1 MTDTLIHKT
10 ESAFSYQL
18 LIKNILYAPIVRA
31 PAQEIVYRDELRMTY
46 AEFGRR
52 VGKLA
57 NALSR
62 MGVTPGDT
70 VAVLDFD
77 SHRYLECYFAVPMM
91 GAVLHHVNIRLTPE
105 QILYTI
111 NHAEDDVILVH
122 EELLP
127 LLEAI
132 KGRLDTPKRFIL
144 LRDKSSAKAQHHF
157 DFYGEYEEL
166 LSREDS
172 SYAFPDFDENTR
184 ATTFYTTGT
193 TGMPKG
199 VFFSHRQLVLHTFG
213 VIANLS
219 TPLSQGRFHRED
231 VYMPMT
237 PMFHV
242 HAWGLPYVA
251 TALGVKQVYP
261 GRYAPETLIEYI
273 EREKVSFTHCV
284 PTILRMILR
293 HPAAEKADFSRLTMI
308 VGGSAMPKPLCLEA
322 MARGMDVLAGY
333 GMSETCPILTIAH
346 LKPEMLSMDADGQAE
361 IRSLTGLP
369 LPLVNLRLVDE
380 EMKDVA
386 DDGRSAGEIAV
397 RSPWLTQ
404 GYLKDQKNSEKLWH
418 GGWLHTSD
426 MAVRNAEGYLRITDR
441 LKDVI
446 KVAGEWVSSL
456 ELEDL
461 IAQHPLVAEVAV
473 IGLADDRWGERPL
486 ALVVQK
492 PSEES
497 PKAIEKG
504 VVGLVKDYAD
514 KGFVSKHALILKV
527 KLVEEI
533 DKTSVGK
540 VNKVALRLKHG

>member
-1 MTDTLIHKT
+1 
-10 ESAFSYQL
+10 
-18 LIKNILYAPIVRA
+18 
-31 PAQEIVYRDELRMTY
+31 
-46 AEFGRR
+46 
-52 VGKLA
+52 
-57 NALSR
+57 
-62 MGVTPGDT
+62 
-70 VAVLDFD
+70 
-77 SHRYLECYFAVPMM
+77 
-91 GAVLHHVNIRLTPE
+91 
-105 QILYTI
+105 
-111 NHAEDDVILVH
+111 
-122 EELLP
+122 
-127 LLEAI
+127 
-132 KGRLDTPKRFIL
+132 
-144 LRDKSSAKAQHHF
+144 
-157 DFYGEYEEL
+157 
-166 LSREDS
+166 
-172 SYAFPDFDENTR
+172 
-184 ATTFYTTGT
+184 
-193 TGMPKG
+193 
-199 VFFSHRQLVLHTFG
+199 
-213 VIANLS
+213 
-219 TPLSQGRFHRED
+219 
-231 VYMPMT
+231 
-237 PMFHV
+237 
-242 HAWGLPYVA
+242 
-251 TALGVKQVYP
+251 
-261 GRYAPETLIEYI
+261 
-273 EREKVSFTHCV
+273 
-284 PTILRMILR
+284 MILR